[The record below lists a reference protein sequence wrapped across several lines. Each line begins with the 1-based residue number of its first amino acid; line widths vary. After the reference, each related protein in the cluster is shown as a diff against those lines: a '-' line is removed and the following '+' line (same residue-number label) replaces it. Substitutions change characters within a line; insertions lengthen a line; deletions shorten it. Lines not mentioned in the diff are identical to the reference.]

1 MLRLF
6 NLILSISIL
15 NKLSTSYHLN
25 RSISR
30 LFHINIKMN
39 TNDNLISNSN
49 SEEIFDKNTNNNNYN
64 NDIVIDNIDTNT
76 DTNDIKDN
84 DSNENKLIQLWSD
97 RIQISIK
104 KSRKIKGGN
113 YVQIATVDKYNKP
126 HCRTVVF
133 RGFTNI
139 VNNGIFPSKLLG
151 MKMITDSRS
160 DKIEHIQYSSACEM
174 VW

>member
-1 MLRLF
+1 MMPLLGVCVV
-6 NLILSISIL
+6 SIL
-15 NKLSTSYHLN
+15 NKLSRSYHLN

-30 LFHINIKMN
+30 LFHTIKMN
-39 TNDNLISNSN
+39 TNDLNRMPDIK
-49 SEEIFDKNTNNNNYN
+49 SEEIFYKNKNAINEIT
-64 NDIVIDNIDTNT
+64 DDNDTNQ
-76 DTNDIKDN
+76 DT
-84 DSNENKLIQLWSD
+84 LIQLWSD
-97 RIQISIK
+97 RIQTSIT

-133 RGFTNI
+133 RGFTNVVTNDNI
-139 VNNGIFPSKLLG
+139 LSSKVG

-174 VW
+174 VWLVILQ